1 MPSVGHGGC
10 AIPPQDA
17 QTLPASIL
25 LIARG
30 IAVLI
35 DRKSLFLVTAA
46 LASAGFSGAVGAKSG
61 DQARGD
67 GGDTIAVTT
76 RLGQRILRHG
86 VSQRV
91 FLRIGVRG
99 IRRESDEQRT
109 PANISLVIDRSGSMR
124 GQKIQKARDAAK
136 MAINRLGARDIA
148 SIVAFDDKV
157 NTLARAIRVT
167 DPSNFHH
174 RIDDIRVGGST
185 AIYAAINEAARQ
197 IRRNKSSRRL
207 NRIILISDGK
217 ANVGPSKPHH
227 FEELGRRLGRDGIS
241 VTTIGL
247 GNGYNE
253 DLMSELARTSDGNH
267 AFART
272 ASDLTKIFNQE
283 FDDVLSVTGQDIEII
298 IRTKAGVTPLRTL
311 GRPGD
316 IDGNEVRIRLNQVY
330 GTAEYSLQLE
340 LDVPSGMPI
349 GNSELVDVE
358 VNYTPSKGERRRIE
372 KTVAG
377 RFSPSEEEARAS
389 IDPKVME
396 PILELEA
403 RHRSRQAIKLRD
415 EGKIKEA
422 RKALRANAAEL
433 EQGQRRYRLKSK
445 RLQKLQAN
453 SAKAAASI
461 DDRAKWNTSRKQMR
475 EDQSNRQGAAVKY

>member
-1 MPSVGHGGC
+1 M
-10 AIPPQDA
+10 
-17 QTLPASIL
+17 
-25 LIARG
+25 
-30 IAVLI
+30 I
-35 DRKSLFLVTAA
+35 DRRSLLFVTAA
-46 LASAGFSGAVGAKSG
+46 LAGTGFSGSASAKSG
-61 DQARGD
+61 DHLNGN
-67 GGDTIAVTT
+67 GNDTISVTT
-76 RLGQRILRHG
+76 QLGQRVLRHG

-109 PANISLVIDRSGSMR
+109 PANISLVIDRSGSMN
-124 GQKIQKARDAAK
+124 GQKIQKAREAAK
-136 MAINRLGARDIA
+136 MAVNRLSGRDFA
-148 SIVAFDDKV
+148 SIVAFDDKIR
-157 NTLARAIRVT
+157 TLARAARVR
-167 DPSNFHH
+167 DPGDFHD

-185 AIYAAINEAARQ
+185 AIYAAIQEAARQ

-217 ANVGPSKPHH
+217 ANVGPSKPYH

-272 ASDLTKIFNQE
+272 ASDLTRIFNQE

-298 IRTKAGVTPLRTL
+298 IRTKAGVRPLRTL

-316 IDGNEVRIRLNQVY
+316 IRGNEVRIRLNQVY

-340 LDVPSGMPI
+340 LDVPAGLPI
-349 GNSELVDVE
+349 GESDLVDVE
-358 VNYTPSKGERRRIE
+358 VNYTPSEGDRRRIE

-377 RFSPSEEEARAS
+377 RFSPSEEEARNS
-389 IDPKVME
+389 IDPKVMA

-403 RHRSRQAIKLRD
+403 RRRSRQAIKLRD
-415 EGKIKEA
+415 EGKIEEA

-433 EQGQRRYRLKSK
+433 ERGQKRYRLKSK
-445 RLQKLQAN
+445 RLQQLQAN
-453 SAKAAASI
+453 NAEAAASI
-461 DDRAKWNTSRKQMR
+461 RDRAKWNTSRKQMR
-475 EDQSNRQGAAVKY
+475 EDQSNRQGASVKY